1 MPIVK
6 TFKEPVVEPP
16 LAKIA
21 VPGVNSATGEE
32 SGRSFTVDD
41 ASCRPYIR
49 FGICALLC
57 AKNTGGPGVSSFV
70 TVEQARAI
78 AGALNEFADRAE
90 GVI

>member
-16 LAKIA
+16 LEKIS
-21 VPGVNSATGEE
+21 VPGINSATGEE
-32 SGRSFTVDD
+32 SGRLFTVED
-41 ASCRPYIR
+41 ACCRSYSR
-49 FGICALLC
+49 FDICALLC
-57 AKNTGGPGVSSFV
+57 ARNQGGPGVSSFV
-70 TVEQARAI
+70 TVEQARAL